1 MPLRRFVYNLL
12 TFSHMNSAI
21 LIANHPAAVML
32 INIVISMAAV
42 IYMNVST
49 LITPSFLFYNP
60 FVRDYK
66 SQYYAKKIKSLSS
79 LDKPKKF
86 CNSLISLA
94 LNSV

>member
-1 MPLRRFVYNLL
+1 
-12 TFSHMNSAI
+12 MNSAI

-42 IYMNVST
+42 IYINIST
-49 LITPSFLFYNP
+49 LITPFLFYNP